1 MNSRTWTAAG
11 ALLLAAACTA
21 RAPADT
27 GRGPPELVLE
37 GVGFKFFRGSE
48 LTTIGHARAAS
59 FRSDTGDLATEKL
72 KLRFLR
78 PGEDDVIL
86 EAGRTAGNVHTR
98 QADAEKGVYLVDA
111 QGTVARTERGHID
124 GTRREASGTDPVE
137 VTGPSFRS
145 QAAGG
150 FTLELTGSRTLVFRG
165 PVVSTLDDMKGM
177 P

>member
-1 MNSRTWTAAG
+1 MKSSTWTFALAA
-11 ALLLAAACTA
+11 LLAAGCTA

-37 GVGFKFFRGSE
+37 GVGFKLFRGSE
-48 LTTIGHARAAS
+48 LTTLGHARTAS
-59 FRSDTGDLATEKL
+59 FRSDTGDMATEKV

-86 EAGRTAGNVHTR
+86 EAGRAAGNVHTK
-98 QADAEKGVYLVDA
+98 QADAEDGVYLVDTL
-111 QGTVARTERGHID
+111 GTVARTERGHID
-124 GTRREASGTDPVE
+124 GVSKQASGTDPVE

-150 FTLELTGSRTLVFRG
+150 FTLELTGSRTLAFQG
-165 PVVSTLDDMKGM
+165 PVVSSLDDMKGM